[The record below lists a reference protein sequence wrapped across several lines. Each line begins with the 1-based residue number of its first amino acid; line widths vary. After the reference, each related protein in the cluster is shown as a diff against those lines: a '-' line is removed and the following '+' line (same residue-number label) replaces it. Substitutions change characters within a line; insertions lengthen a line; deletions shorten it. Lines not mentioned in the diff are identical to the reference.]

1 MTPLTPEALYGE
13 PNALAPDYSR
23 FRVSER
29 LLLTG
34 HSHQAWPDR
43 GFTGHVRAWEDAAAL
58 VDEKWEKAFERAD
71 RVRAGFARLL
81 GGPDGPD
88 DGDYALASST
98 HELVVRFLSA
108 LPLGERP
115 RLVTTDGEF
124 HSIRRQLDRLAE
136 EGLEIVRV
144 ASDPIGTLSER
155 VAGALDDRTAAALV
169 SCVRFRDAGI
179 VRGLSA
185 VEEAAERVGAAF
197 LVDAYHAL
205 GVVPFSLAREGL
217 ERAFVVGGGYKY
229 LQLGE
234 GNCFLRVPPGCVLRP
249 VVTGWFAEFSALD
262 AGAGPGRVVYGE
274 GADRFAGSTYD
285 PTSHYRASEVFD
297 FFEERRLEP
306 GFLRTV
312 SRHQV
317 GRLASRFD
325 ELDLDPG
332 VVARPR
338 DVSLEDTGGFFAL
351 RAPRAAELQTALRR
365 RGVLTDQRDGLL
377 RLGPAPYL
385 SDAQLDQAVA
395 ALAEAVAEIR

>member
-1 MTPLTPEALYGE
+1 MSPLAPEALYRD

-43 GFTGHVRAWEDAAAL
+43 GFVGHVRAWEDAAAR
-58 VDEKWEKAFERAD
+58 VDDKWDEAFARAE

-81 GGPDGPD
+81 GDAGRPD
-88 DGDYALASST
+88 DGDYALGSNT

-108 LPLGERP
+108 LPLRERP

-124 HSIRRQLDRLAE
+124 HSIRRQLDRLAG
-136 EGLEIVRV
+136 EGLEIERV
-144 ASDPIGTLSER
+144 PGDPLATLAER
-155 VAGALDDRTAAALV
+155 VADTLDDRTAAALV

-179 VRGLSA
+179 VRGLGA
-185 VEEAAERVGAAF
+185 VQERAEHVGAAL

-205 GVVPFSLAREGL
+205 GAVPFALADEGL

-234 GNCFLRVPPGCVLRP
+234 GNCFLRTPPGCGLRP
-249 VVTGWFAEFSALD
+249 VVTGWFAEFAALE
-262 AGAGPGRVVYGE
+262 AGASAGGVVYGDG
-274 GADRFAGSTYD
+274 GARFAGSTYD

-297 FFEERRLEP
+297 FFSERGLEP
-306 GFLRTV
+306 AFLRTV

-317 GRLASRFD
+317 GRLAARFD
-325 ELDLDPG
+325 ELDLDPR
-332 VVARPR
+332 VIARPR
-338 DVSLEDTGGFFAL
+338 DVPLEDVGAFLAL
-351 RAPRAAELQTALRR
+351 RAPHAPELHAALRR
-365 RGVLTDQRDGLL
+365 REVLTDHRDGLL

-385 SDAQLDQAVA
+385 SDAQLDGAIA

>member
-1 MTPLTPEALYGE
+1 VNRLTPEALYRE

-23 FRVSER
+23 FRVSGR

-43 GFTGHVRAWEDAAAL
+43 GFAGHVRAWEDAAAL
-58 VDEKWEKAFERAD
+58 VDEKWEKAFARAD

-81 GGPDGPD
+81 GDDGRPD
-88 DGDYALASST
+88 DGDYALAPNT

-108 LPLGERP
+108 LPLAARR

-136 EGLEIVRV
+136 EGLDIERV
-144 ASDPIGTLSER
+144 PSDPLDTLAER

-185 VEEAAERVGAAF
+185 VHDAAERVGAAF

-205 GVVPFSLAREGL
+205 GVVPFPLAREGL

-234 GNCFLRVPPGCVLRP
+234 GNCFLRIPPGCDLRP
-249 VVTGWFAEFSALD
+249 VVTGWFAEFSALE
-262 AGAGPGRVVYGE
+262 AGAVTGRVVYGG

-297 FFEERRLEP
+297 FFDERGLQP
-306 GFLRTV
+306 SFLRVV

-317 GRLASRFD
+317 GRLAAAFD
-325 ELDLDPG
+325 ELDLDPA
-332 VVARPR
+332 VIARPR
-338 DVSLEDTGGFFAL
+338 EVALEDTGGFLAL
-351 RAPRAAELQTALRR
+351 RARRAPGLQAALLR
-365 RGVLTDQRDGLL
+365 RGVLADHRDGLL

-385 SDAQLDQAVA
+385 SDAQLDQAIA
-395 ALAEAVAEIR
+395 ALGEAAAETG